1 MIILSK
7 CFVVLLYVYVM
18 FVSILYIFNKESI
31 LSGDV
36 KLKYAFFKLNKICL
50 FVYLY
55 FNKRL
60 KILFLLKMLIIM

>member
-7 CFVVLLYVYVM
+7 CFEVLLYVYVM

-31 LSGDV
+31 LSDDV
-36 KLKYAFFKLNKICL
+36 KLKYVFKICL